1 MIGAWMN
8 HYLQLL
14 SLQRLWAIISNESHN
29 VDGYCD
35 DAKIIPP
42 LVPWIPPI
50 EVCVSSWWW
59 HAIIWL
65 ILNDI
70 MHSVSQQ
77 YWIISMDFN
86 WERSLV
92 IIRLSG
98 LSHSYLILWAGNT
111 IVLAI
116 RFIYSGVV
124 MSLIFTRIPQMTVTQ
139 FQYWQMDIKHK
150 LKFNIK
156 IQNWKLF

>member
-1 MIGAWMN
+1 MVTVMMERLPIPRPC
-8 HYLQLL
+8 
-14 SLQRLWAIISNESHN
+14 SLDTTHWSM
-29 VDGYCD
+29 
-35 DAKIIPP
+35 
-42 LVPWIPPI
+42 
-50 EVCVSSWWW
+50 CVQSVW

-70 MHSVSQQ
+70 MHSASQQ

-98 LSHSYLILWAGNT
+98 LSHSCLILWAGNT
-111 IVLAI
+111 IVSNI
-116 RFIYSGVV
+116 RFIYSVVV
-124 MSLIFTRIPQMTVTQ
+124 MSLIFTRIPQMAVTQ
-139 FQYWQMDIKHK
+139 FQYWQMDIKQI

-156 IQNWKLF
+156 TQNCLKANKSFYK